1 MKWWSLNIKLRKQYR
16 EELTPEGIDLM
27 NELEG
32 NSGMIRLYILKSHI
46 YLKKV
51 SEQKLKIKITH
62 HKIYLYISMDELC
75 NQIDKSI

>member
-1 MKWWSLNIKLRKQYR
+1 
-16 EELTPEGIDLM
+16 M

-32 NSGMIRLYILKSHI
+32 KSGMIRLYILKSHI